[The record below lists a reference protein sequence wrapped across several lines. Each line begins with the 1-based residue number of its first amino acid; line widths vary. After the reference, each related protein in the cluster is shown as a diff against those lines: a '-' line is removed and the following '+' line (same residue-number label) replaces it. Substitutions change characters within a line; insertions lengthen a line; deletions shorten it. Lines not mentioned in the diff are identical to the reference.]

1 MGDTCSA
8 AHTQSSDCRAYFQQ
22 RSLGT
27 FDAANSS
34 GVPGN
39 APPQQEGGATAHGQG
54 SVQPEKMKPGP
65 LPSADIIQ
73 QRPPQMPRAD
83 GVEERGNP
91 VLHDHRIIRTGSG
104 VKVKTVV
111 EPFAAPTRHRHPNTA
126 LTDGRKVTKELFRSV
141 LAEELEKLKTQLGEK
156 RFAAAKFDAAR
167 KLFDE
172 ITTNDEFVEFL
183 TLPGYELLD

>member
-22 RSLGT
+22 WSLGT
-27 FDAANSS
+27 VDAANSS
-34 GVPGN
+34 VVPGN
-39 APPQQEGGATAHGQG
+39 TPPQQEGGATAYGQG

-91 VLHDHRIIRTGSG
+91 VLHNHRIIRTGSG

-126 LTDGRKVTKELFRSV
+126 LGHPRPFHGLLNHRYRGVGQGEQRFLS
-141 LAEELEKLKTQLGEK
+141 LAE
-156 RFAAAKFDAAR
+156 
-167 KLFDE
+167 
-172 ITTNDEFVEFL
+172 VSV
-183 TLPGYELLD
+183 P